1 MRHAPRCLA
10 ILGVMLAMLL
20 AAPASAADDKPV
32 AMSEVGR
39 MIDDDKTPQQVLE
52 AMVDRGV
59 GFRMSR
65 TAIKRLEKWGFTQ
78 AQIELVQKI
87 ADGENVDLDGPSDAP
102 DANAGDK
109 GDGDAGEKVDHDKI
123 GYPNP
128 AGWHKAERARIER
141 AIEAA
146 GLGYKRIELTRCTLY
161 CSDRRAKALVPML
174 RKLEADLIAR
184 FPASIANASSPES
197 AHIVIVDGSS
207 EWTRWVDACFASYR
221 EDGINYKFGPDDDE
235 NHAMIK
241 RSPGYMLPAMT
252 ATRAD
257 KQPSAEAV
265 SRLAAFS
272 VGFLMMN
279 QAGGEKQPDGLRTGF
294 GDLAEAMAHQTPS
307 VMVTSYG
314 ERDLQGEGGWAGV
327 VAQRFK
333 DKKIKDATDPW
344 AYETSTMELE
354 HYAEAWSLVSTLAEA
369 PGKFAQAVETVR
381 KQEKPMAK
389 AINDAYGIDDRKLLE
404 AWFRYATR

>member
-1 MRHAPRCLA
+1 MRYATRSLA
-10 ILGVMLAMLL
+10 VLGVILALVL
-20 AAPASAADDKPV
+20 SASAGAAEDRPI

-39 MIDDDKTPQQVLE
+39 MIDDDQTPRQVLE
-52 AMVDRGV
+52 VMVERGV
-59 GFRMSR
+59 GFRVSR
-65 TAIKRLEKWGFTQ
+65 AAIQRLEKWGFTK
-78 AQIELVQKI
+78 AQIGLVQKI
-87 ADGENVDLDGPSDAP
+87 ADGEKVDLDASPDDVEAP
-102 DANAGDK
+102 GDNAEGKTGDR
-109 GDGDAGEKVDHDKI
+109 VDHDKI

-141 AIEAA
+141 AIETA

-184 FPASIANASSPES
+184 FPGSIANASSPES

-221 EDGINYKFGPDDDE
+221 EDRINYKFGPDDDE
-235 NHAMIK
+235 NHAMLK

-252 ATRAD
+252 ATRGD

-344 AYETSTMELE
+344 AYETSTMEVE

-369 PGKFAQAVETVR
+369 PDKFARAVETVR

-389 AINDAYGIDDRKLLE
+389 AINDAYGVNDRKLLE
-404 AWFRYATR
+404 AWSYYATK

>member
-1 MRHAPRCLA
+1 
-10 ILGVMLAMLL
+10 
-20 AAPASAADDKPV
+20 
-32 AMSEVGR
+32 
-39 MIDDDKTPQQVLE
+39 
-52 AMVDRGV
+52 
-59 GFRMSR
+59 
-65 TAIKRLEKWGFTQ
+65 
-78 AQIELVQKI
+78 
-87 ADGENVDLDGPSDAP
+87 
-102 DANAGDK
+102 
-109 GDGDAGEKVDHDKI
+109 
-123 GYPNP
+123 
-128 AGWHKAERARIER
+128 
-141 AIEAA
+141 
-146 GLGYKRIELTRCTLY
+146 LY

-184 FPASIANASSPES
+184 FPGSIANASSPES

-221 EDGINYKFGPDDDE
+221 EDRINYKFGPDDDE
-235 NHAMIK
+235 NHAMLK

-252 ATRAD
+252 ATRGD

-344 AYETSTMELE
+344 AYETSTMEVE

-369 PGKFAQAVETVR
+369 PDKFARAVETVR

-389 AINDAYGIDDRKLLE
+389 AINDAYGVNDRKLLE
-404 AWFRYATR
+404 AWSYYATK